1 MKAEH
6 RDRAL
11 HTDLIPRDI
20 DHKSR
25 IVGIAVVL
33 KDPQYVAWCWVLEV
47 GRFAPQGGMAEKR
60 LARAGVIAI
69 MDPRCRT
76 KVTWTFKDSNSIS
89 LLPDLLKN
97 LIEVCIFISNVQY

>member
-25 IVGIAVVL
+25 IIEIAVIL

-47 GRFAPQGGMAEKR
+47 GRFTPQGGMAEKR

-69 MDPRCRT
+69 KNPRCRT
-76 KVTWTFKDSNSIS
+76 RVTWTLKDSNSIRTKELS
-89 LLPDLLKN
+89 SKARV
-97 LIEVCIFISNVQY
+97 IIIK